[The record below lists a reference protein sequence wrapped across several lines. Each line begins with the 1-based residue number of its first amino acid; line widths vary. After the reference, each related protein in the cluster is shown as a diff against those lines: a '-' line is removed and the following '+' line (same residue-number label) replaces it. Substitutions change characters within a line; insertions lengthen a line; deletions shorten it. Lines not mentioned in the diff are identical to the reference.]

1 MDPRGTIFLATDHL
15 AELNR
20 EAEHERLAR
29 TARTTGRP
37 ARHAGRTMTASLT
50 SLLRVIRRTEVRKPA
65 NVAW

>member
-37 ARHAGRTMTASLT
+37 GRHAGGTMMATLT
-50 SLLRVIRRTEVRKPA
+50 SYLRAIRRAEIRKPA

>member
-1 MDPRGTIFLATDHL
+1 MDPRGTIFLARDHL

-29 TARTTGRP
+29 TARGSGR
-37 ARHAGRTMTASLT
+37 ATRHAGRTMTATLAGLVRT
-50 SLLRVIRRTEVRKPA
+50 IRRADVRKPA